1 MRAQSA
7 VNRALLASIGTVL
20 FGAGLL
26 ALAGALDLY
35 RRWDLP
41 RPTRWLPTTP
51 HDALDRAVRHGGF
64 STWAWAWPVTL
75 TALTLV
81 SLLALVW
88 LLRQLPSATTRKTP
102 LGGTVLR
109 GRIMMRG
116 TALAQAI
123 QEEILDVSGVQ
134 RARVR
139 VAGSDSHPSLYITVA
154 LDATGSPREV
164 LHALQSGP
172 IDHARMATGWTHLP
186 VDIRFSNSPHRARRT
201 H

>member
-1 MRAQSA
+1 MRAQPA
-7 VNRALLASIGTVL
+7 INRALLASIGTVL
-20 FGAGLL
+20 LGAGLL

-51 HDALDRAVRHGGF
+51 HDALDRAVRPGGF
-64 STWAWAWPVTL
+64 STWPWAWPVTL

-109 GRIMMRG
+109 GRIVIRG
-116 TALAQAI
+116 SALTQAI
-123 QEEILDVSGVQ
+123 REEILDVSGVQ
-134 RARVR
+134 RARVHL
-139 VAGSDSHPSLYITVA
+139 AGPGSHPSLVITVA

-164 LHALQSGP
+164 LHAIQSGP
-172 IDHARMATGWTHLP
+172 IAHARTATDWTHLP
-186 VDIRFSNSPHRARRT
+186 VDIRFSISPHRAQRIR
-201 H
+201 